1 MTEPRAETDEPQDI
15 SHDESQGELPYE
27 PPRVESV
34 ELSDEAA
41 EALT

>member
-1 MTEPRAETDEPQDI
+1 MTKHRAESDDPQEI
-15 SHDESQGELPYE
+15 PCEKPQGALPYE